1 MKQNIG
7 LVAVLI
13 VAAAGTM
20 WFRQRPLSLRQ
31 RLIAAGIAIVLL
43 AWSFLAGPGS
53 AVTAG
58 RVGVVIAGALILA
71 LAAWYV
77 RGSDDE
83 PGNGKKL

>member
-13 VAAAGTM
+13 VAAAGAL

-43 AWSFLAGPGS
+43 AWGFLAGPDS
-53 AVTAG
+53 EVTAG
-58 RVGVVIAGALILA
+58 RIGVVIAGVVILA

-83 PGNGKKL
+83 PGDGKEL